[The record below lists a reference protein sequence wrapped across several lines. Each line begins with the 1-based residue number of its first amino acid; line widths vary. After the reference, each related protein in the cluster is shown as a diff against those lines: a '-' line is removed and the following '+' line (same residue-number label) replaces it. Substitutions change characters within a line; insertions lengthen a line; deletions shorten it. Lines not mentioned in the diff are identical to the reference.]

1 MTAHTFGR
9 FDRFGPVAAL
19 AAGLAL
25 VAPAPAA
32 AADLVTD
39 RTGGCRIEAP
49 ADLAPQWHGAC
60 RDGLAEGRGVVR
72 LFTAG
77 QVRSAF
83 FGTVAEGR
91 WRFGVHATDTG
102 YAAGTFEAAAP
113 VPSDDRNTLI
123 RAFDEAAAAAEDLA
137 ETFAR
142 AGNGASAAHYRDVAA
157 RLARQMD

>member
-9 FDRFGPVAAL
+9 LGPAAAV

-25 VAPAPAA
+25 LALAPARAA

-49 ADLAPQWHGAC
+49 DGLAPQWHGAC

-72 LFTAG
+72 LFAAG
-77 QVRSAF
+77 QFRSAF
-83 FGTVAEGR
+83 FGTVAGGR

-102 YAAGTFEAAAP
+102 YAAGAFEAAAP
-113 VPSDDRNTLI
+113 LPSEDRNTLI

-142 AGNGASAAHYRDVAA
+142 AGNAASATHYRDVAA
-157 RLARQMD
+157 RLAGQMD